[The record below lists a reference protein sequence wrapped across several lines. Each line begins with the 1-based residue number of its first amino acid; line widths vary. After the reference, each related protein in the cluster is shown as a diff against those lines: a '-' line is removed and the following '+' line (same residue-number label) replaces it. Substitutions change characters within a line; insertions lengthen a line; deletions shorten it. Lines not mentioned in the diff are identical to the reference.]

1 MKKVKKTAVPETA
14 EEQYQKLVVEANKED
29 PWKEPIKDL
38 IDKYVDKSDLT
49 AKSNEQLVI
58 SKISSQIG
66 IKNANN
72 FGAVKTKNETKNE
85 TKIVEKVVEK
95 AKPMVTKQ
103 A

>member
-1 MKKVKKTAVPETA
+1 MKKVKKTPVPETA

-72 FGAVKTKNETKNE
+72 FGAVKPKMKL
-85 TKIVEKVVEK
+85 KMKSK
-95 AKPMVTKQ
+95 LLKKLQ
-103 A
+103 KKLSQW